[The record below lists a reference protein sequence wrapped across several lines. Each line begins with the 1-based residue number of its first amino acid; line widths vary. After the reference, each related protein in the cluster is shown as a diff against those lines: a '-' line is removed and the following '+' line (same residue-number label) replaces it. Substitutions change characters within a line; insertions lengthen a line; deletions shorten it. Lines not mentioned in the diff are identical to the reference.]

1 MATRQWNIW
10 GGTDGWRK
18 ERTRVFKE
26 KGTKRTVV
34 DQGWRATDIHQ
45 GLASWRGGPAV
56 ADGREGDPKKKNY
69 FEKVEF
75 FSCCFRTPF
84 RRFCP
89 RKLCDRFVFENF
101 GKKKKN
107 DLEWTPSI
115 FCFFFQTDFVRWIIK
130 NFRKNKQS
138 RSKWNKKFDIIFNFA
153 LPFRLLFLFFSPL
166 PKWR

>member
-56 ADGREGDPKKKNY
+56 ADGREGDPKKKLFWKSFIFFLLFSNAVPSILPQ
-69 FEKVEF
+69 KVVR
-75 FSCCFRTPF
+75 SFRF
-84 RRFCP
+84 WKFW
-89 RKLCDRFVFENF
+89 
-101 GKKKKN
+101 KKIKN

-115 FCFFFQTDFVRWIIK
+115 FCFVFQTDFVRWIIK
-130 NFRKNKQS
+130 KFWKKQTKS
-138 RSKWNKKFDIIFNFA
+138 IKVEQEIRHHFQLCS
-153 LPFRLLFLFFSPL
+153 PVPSSFFVF
-166 PKWR
+166 

>member
-130 NFRKNKQS
+130 KFWKKQTKS
-138 RSKWNKKFDIIFNFA
+138 IKVEQEIRHHFQLCS
-153 LPFRLLFLFFSPL
+153 PVPSSFFVF
-166 PKWR
+166 

>member
-89 RKLCDRFVFENF
+89 RKLCDRSVFENF
-101 GKKKKN
+101 GKKN

-115 FCFFFQTDFVRWIIK
+115 FCFFSRRTLFVESSK
-130 NFRKNKQS
+130 SFEKNKQS